1 MTRLLRN
8 LVLATLLLP
17 FAATDVLAQQNADL
31 ATQAQA
37 ILRKH
42 CHRCHG
48 VNFEV
53 PGFDVLNRQALLT
66 PADGQPAYLVP
77 GKPEES
83 RIWQRAGVAGD
94 MPPTGSEPL
103 SPADLST
110 LRTWIEAGAPFP
122 STIQR
127 TFKSELSLLA
137 DIEKHLAS
145 RSPADRKFQR
155 YFTLTHLY
163 NNATSV
169 SEEDLRQV
177 RAALSKMVNSL
188 SWKDRI
194 VVPQPIDAELTVFAV
209 DLRSLGWVK
218 GNPWGELLEVY
229 PYGLKY
235 DEHPE
240 PAMRDASRRLFQLAN
255 DELVWVRADWFIA
268 TASRPPLYHKFLGL
282 PKNIAAL
289 QKQLNVDVKFDFLH
303 DRLARAGFAGSG
315 VSGQN
320 RLVDRHHSIYGYWW
334 QSYDFK
340 SNLGK
345 GSLVHFPL
353 GPVFKGNKF
362 GEQAFEHAGGE
373 VIFSLPNGLQGYYLV
388 DKDGDRIDV
397 GPTDIVA
404 DTLKTAGTTAIV
416 NGLSCMACHKHGVIR
431 FKDTV
436 RDGIALSGDVRDKV
450 QRLFP
455 RHEVMDELLTKDENR
470 YLQALDRAAGV
481 FLRGPEAPDRNIREF
496 AEPIG
501 AVAQVYNRDLGP
513 VEAALEL
520 GIENPER
527 LSVMVQGNRRL
538 SQLGLGQFKDGAT
551 IKREQWSSMQD
562 DETLFHRAARE
573 LELGTPLRK

>member
-1 MTRLLRN
+1 MIRCLRN
-8 LVLATLLLP
+8 LVLATFLLP
-17 FAATDVLAQQNADL
+17 LAATETLAQQNADL
-31 ATQAQA
+31 AASAHA
-37 ILRKH
+37 ILRKN

-53 PGFDVLNRQALLT
+53 PGFDVLNRQALVT
-66 PADGQPAYLVP
+66 AADGQPPYLVP
-77 GKPEES
+77 GKPDES
-83 RIWQRAGVAGD
+83 RIWQRAGVIGD
-94 MPPTGSEPL
+94 MPPDAPL
-103 SPADLST
+103 SAADQAT
-110 LRTWIEAGAPFP
+110 LRAWIEAGAPFP
-122 STIQR
+122 AVNQR
-127 TFKSELSLLA
+127 AFKSELSMLQ

-145 RSPADRKFQR
+145 RPATDRKFQR

-163 NNATSV
+163 NNIQGV

-177 RAALSKMVNSL
+177 RAAVSKLLNSL

-194 VVPQPIDAELTVFAV
+194 FVPQPVDAELTILAI
-209 DLRSLGWVK
+209 DLRALGWVK
-218 GNPWGELLEVY
+218 GDPWSELLERY

-240 PAMRDASRRLFQLAN
+240 PAMRDLSRRLFQLSN
-255 DELVWVRADWFIA
+255 GELYWIRADWFVA
-268 TASRPPLYHKFLGL
+268 TAARPPLYHTILGL
-282 PKNIAAL
+282 PTKIDNL
-289 QKQLNVDVKFDFLH
+289 QKQLNVNVKSDFNQ

-340 SNLGK
+340 TNLGK

-362 GEQAFEHAGGE
+362 SEQAFEHDGGE

-388 DKDGDRIDV
+388 DSKGDRINI

-470 YLQALDRAAGV
+470 FLQALDRAAGP
-481 FLRGPEAPDRNIREF
+481 FLRGPEAPDRAIREF

-513 VEAALEL
+513 GEAALEL
-520 GIENPER
+520 GIEKPEH

-551 IKREQWSSMQD
+551 IKREQWSSLQD
-562 DETLFHRAARE
+562 EETLFHRAARE